1 MASRTLGEWL
11 DEGPFTLG
19 LSSGFFG
26 FFAHAG
32 VLAALESQGL
42 RPGAL
47 AGSSAGAL
55 VAGSWAAGLD
65 AHALTARLRT
75 LRTEEFWDPAP
86 GLGVLELG
94 FLRVG
99 KFEAAMRALIGE
111 ATFALARAP
120 VAISTFDVRARRT
133 HVIDRGPLVPAIV
146 ASCSVPLLFQ
156 PVRHEG
162 RLLSDGGI
170 ADRAGLAGVT
180 PGVRVLHHHLASR
193 SPWRRRRDPA
203 LEPPVRANLVAL
215 VLRDLPRSGPHRLEE
230 GVRAMV
236 LARAATL
243 RSLDDPADA
252 VVARS
257 ALRT

>member
-1 MASRTLGEWL
+1 MNRSLGDWL
-11 DEGPFTLG
+11 DEAPFTLG

-32 VLAALESQGL
+32 VLAALEGQGL
-42 RPGAL
+42 RPAAL

-65 AHALTARLRT
+65 AHLLTARLRS

-86 GLGVLELG
+86 RLGVLELG
-94 FLRVG
+94 LLRVG
-99 KFEAAMRALIGE
+99 KFEAAMRALLGE
-111 ATFALARAP
+111 ASFAGTRAP
-120 VAISTFDVRARRT
+120 VAISTYDVLARRT

-156 PVRHEG
+156 PVRHDG

-170 ADRAGLAGVT
+170 ADRPGLAGVSH
-180 PGVRVLHHHLASR
+180 GVRVLHHHLASR

-203 LEPPVRANLVAL
+203 LAPPSRANLVAL
-215 VLRDLPRSGPHRLEE
+215 VLGDLPRSGPRRLEA
-230 GVRAMV
+230 GVRAMA
-236 LARAATL
+236 LAHRATL
-243 RSLDDPADA
+243 TALDAPAA
-252 VVARS
+252 PVVER
-257 ALRT
+257 RVERE

>member
-1 MASRTLGEWL
+1 MAARTLGEWL

-32 VLAALESQGL
+32 VLAALEEQGL
-42 RPGAL
+42 RPAAL

-55 VAGSWAAGLD
+55 VAGCWAAGLD
-65 AHALTARLRT
+65 AHALTARLAT

-86 GLGVLELG
+86 AFGLLELG
-94 FLRVG
+94 LVRVG
-99 KFEAAMRALIGE
+99 KFAATLRSLIGE
-111 ATFALARAP
+111 ARFAATRAP
-120 VAISTFDVRARRT
+120 LAISTFDVLARRT
-133 HVIDRGPLVPAIV
+133 FVLDRGPLVPAIV

-170 ADRAGLAGVT
+170 ADRPGLAGVS

-193 SPWRRRRDPA
+193 SPWRRPGDPA
-203 LEPPVRANLVAL
+203 LAPPSRPNLVAL
-215 VLRDLPRSGPHRLEE
+215 VLRDLPRSGPHRLEA
-230 GVRAMV
+230 GVRAMA
-236 LARAATL
+236 LAHDAAKVA
-243 RSLDDPADA
+243 LDAPLGP
-252 VVARS
+252 VVER
-257 ALRT
+257 RVGT